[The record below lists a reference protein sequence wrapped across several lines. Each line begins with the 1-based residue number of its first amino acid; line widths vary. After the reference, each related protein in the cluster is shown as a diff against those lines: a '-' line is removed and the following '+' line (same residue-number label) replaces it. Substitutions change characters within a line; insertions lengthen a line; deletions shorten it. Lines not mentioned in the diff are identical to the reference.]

1 MFYDRRMKGRA
12 GQMDPRIAE
21 ELRKRHW
28 AHKAAE
34 GRRSHE
40 IELLLNA
47 NVPLAEAIRIVDG
60 EVK

>member
-1 MFYDRRMKGRA
+1 MFHDRRLNGRA
-12 GQMDPRIAE
+12 GHVDPRIAE
-21 ELRKRHW
+21 ELRKRYW
-28 AHKAAE
+28 AQKQAE

-60 EVK
+60 DK